1 MHTNTIVIS
10 VHTNTESYTY
20 THEMKVQRRNG
31 KTPIWDAVWY
41 SAVDIKAIPRTLSS
55 SALYC
60 CQVWPVHADVVCHS

>member
-1 MHTNTIVIS
+1 MSNANININDHTKSIIYTIVIS

-55 SALYC
+55 SVL
-60 CQVWPVHADVVCHS
+60 